1 MAADEVPLG
10 TCYKNGR
17 LVVKEEEVGSDSLI
31 PSDKRTMEVLREIG
45 NSIHPSIQLKVDYP
59 SNLEDGKM
67 PILDLEKYG
76 SRRSMVYI
84 EFYPNSF
91 LRMFHLKQ

>member
-1 MAADEVPLG
+1 MNG
-10 TCYKNGR
+10 TLTTSTCW
-17 LVVKEEEVGSDSLI
+17 LVVKEEKVGSDSLI

-45 NSIHPSIQLKVDYP
+45 NSIHPSIQLEVDYP
-59 SNLEDGKM
+59 SNNEDGKM
-67 PILDLEKYG
+67 PILDLEKYR

-84 EFYPNSF
+84 ELHTNSL